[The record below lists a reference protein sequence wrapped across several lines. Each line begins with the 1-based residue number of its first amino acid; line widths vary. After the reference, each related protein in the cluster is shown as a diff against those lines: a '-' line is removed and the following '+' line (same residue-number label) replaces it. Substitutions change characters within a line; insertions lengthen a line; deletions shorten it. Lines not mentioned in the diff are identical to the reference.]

1 MDDAQALTV
10 AWLASLGWT
19 LQVSVLG
26 CGDLA
31 LSQPLSRSQLSLPHV
46 ACRISFGDHRTF
58 FHRVSKSFF
67 VQSGCPILVVGQER
81 KLLPFGPLLYLP

>member
-31 LSQPLSRSQLSLPHV
+31 LSQPLSRSQ
-46 ACRISFGDHRTF
+46 
-58 FHRVSKSFF
+58 
-67 VQSGCPILVVGQER
+67 
-81 KLLPFGPLLYLP
+81 